1 MEINATE
8 KPKTSYS
15 SKKYCTIHWT
25 LFPNSI
31 VWTILDSRMKYL
43 LKIFLQIQ
51 QNSIERATPV
61 ASNKISLQTRVEER
75 ESN

>member
-1 MEINATE
+1 
-8 KPKTSYS
+8 
-15 SKKYCTIHWT
+15 
-25 LFPNSI
+25 
-31 VWTILDSRMKYL
+31 MKYL
-43 LKIFLQIQ
+43 SKIFLQIQ